1 MKYNIE
7 LDCEVGSKLVVAM
20 LHDDLKMMKTDLE
33 KLNSGETFFHNFS
46 SDRKIEKK
54 ELKKHIKALQ
64 LILEYY
70 GEANV
75 VKTEQPIMSWDSIY
89 EELDR
94 ELPA

>member
-7 LDCEVGSKLVVAM
+7 LDCEVGSKLVAAM
-20 LHDDLKMMKTDLE
+20 LHDDLEMLKTDLE
-33 KLNSGETFFHNFS
+33 KLKTGETFFHNFS
-46 SDRKIEKK
+46 SDLKIEQK
-54 ELKKHIKALQ
+54 ELKKHIKALR

-70 GEANV
+70 GEADV

-89 EELDR
+89 EELER